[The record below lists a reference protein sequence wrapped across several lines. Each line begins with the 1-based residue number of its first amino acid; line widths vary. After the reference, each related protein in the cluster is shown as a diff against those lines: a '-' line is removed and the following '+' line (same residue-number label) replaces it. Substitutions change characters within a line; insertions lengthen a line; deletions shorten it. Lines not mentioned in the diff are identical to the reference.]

1 MAVIVKHTAFFKF
14 IALEHM
20 PKKCVILS
28 QTNFLNKIHC
38 CSIRNSQKLQRT
50 LMSFNRRMNK
60 LSIS

>member
-28 QTNFLNKIHC
+28 QIF
-38 CSIRNSQKLQRT
+38 SIRFTVALFVIARNCKEL
-50 LMSFNRRMNK
+50 
-60 LSIS
+60 